1 MYKKL
6 LLLAAMTGCAHAA
19 LAQDRIYRCGNEYT
33 NDTSQTRN
41 RNCKPIEGGNVT
53 VVQGTRP
60 AAHSGNAKRPAGGAA
75 RPAPAAAPASPPKAS
90 SAEQR
95 ARESD
100 ARLILD
106 AELRKAET
114 RKAELQRDY
123 NNGEPARNALEIR
136 NPALYNQR
144 IADMKAEMARVDS
157 DIAGIQREL
166 SRLPAPSN

>member
-6 LLLAAMTGCAHAA
+6 LLLAVMAGGAHAA

-33 NDTSQTRN
+33 NDTSQARS
-41 RNCKPIEGGNVT
+41 RNCKLIEGGNVT
-53 VVQGTRP
+53 VVQGTKPSASSGSGSRP
-60 AAHSGNAKRPAGGAA
+60 ASATPRAT
-75 RPAPAAAPASPPKAS
+75 AAAPASPPKS
-90 SAEQR
+90 NTAEQR

-100 ARLILD
+100 ARMILD
-106 AELRKAET
+106 TELRKAEA

-123 NNGEPARNALEIR
+123 NNGEPPKTTNELANLG
-136 NPALYNQR
+136 LYNQR
-144 IADMKAEMARVDS
+144 VANMKAELTRVDS